1 MRTLIPKLIIT
12 FVAGLCL
19 GFGTQSVMSIG
30 FRKMRTA
37 MFLAEA
43 QAQVQGLTAKV
54 QAFKAARGRYPR
66 DAAEMAAA
74 GFWRADEPPVER
86 LKGSGHWATAF
97 DGEGGFLYLSATGQV
112 YLNADL
118 KREKLRSADIELLK
132 SGTLVPPGTFF

>member
-1 MRTLIPKLIIT
+1 MDKTLPKLIIT
-12 FVAGLCL
+12 LIAGIAL

-30 FRKMRTA
+30 FKKMRTSSL
-37 MFLAEA
+37 LAEA
-43 QAQVQGLTAKV
+43 QAQVVGLSAKV
-54 QAFKAARGRYPR
+54 QAFKATHGRYPQ

-74 GFWRADEPPVER
+74 GFWRPDEPPVER

-112 YLNADL
+112 FLNADL
-118 KREKLRSADIELLK
+118 KREKLRSVDIDLLK